1 MRRRSLLASA
11 TFIVVVALGASV
23 ATAFGGSSPYSPEPE
38 RRFNLAAL
46 SNAFTFQGALDDAG
60 SPANGAYDFRFI
72 LYDDAVAGSQVGP
85 ISTINDLTVAGGIF
99 TTLLDF
105 GASAF
110 SGDARW
116 VEVQVRPGASA
127 GSYTVLSPRQPVT
140 ATPYALYAKT
150 IPLFGQSFTGSAT
163 TGLQLNSTAT
173 SGNGIVVNMDAT
185 TGVGLFA
192 SMDAGSGNTSSV
204 QGYNTSP
211 AGTGGSFLTG
221 SATGTAL
228 EGVGSGAG
236 STALKIENG
245 GIKVAGSVRP
255 AFEFT
260 ANAGNIS
267 VHVATIDHP
276 LTNGNSNAI
285 LLVTP
290 LWEGVYLNNPYG
302 VWYNGSKWTIF
313 LQDHATPM
321 PVNAKFN
328 VLVIDQ

>member
-1 MRRRSLLASA
+1 MRRRSLLGAA
-11 TFIVVVALGASV
+11 TLVLIVALGASV
-23 ATAFGGSSPYSPEPE
+23 ATAFGGNSPYQPEPE
-38 RRFNLAAL
+38 RKFNLAAL
-46 SNAFTFQGALDDAG
+46 GSGFTFQGALDDGG

-72 LYDDAVAGSQVGP
+72 LYDDGVAGSQVGP
-85 ISTINDLTVAGGIF
+85 VVTVNDLTVSGGIF

-105 GASAF
+105 GGSAF
-110 SGDARW
+110 NGDARW
-116 VEVQVRPGASA
+116 VEVQVRAGASA
-127 GSYTVLSPRQPVT
+127 GSYTVLSPRQAIT
-140 ATPYALYAKT
+140 ATPYATYAKT
-150 IPLFGQSFTGSAT
+150 IPLFGQSFSGSAT
-163 TGLQLNSTAT
+163 TGLTLNSAAA

-185 TGVGLFA
+185 TGVGVFA
-192 SMDAGSGNTSSV
+192 SLDAGSGNTSSI

-211 AGTGGSFLTG
+211 AGTAGSFLTG

-228 EGVGSGAG
+228 EGVGAGAG

-267 VHVATIDHP
+267 GHTAAIDHP
-276 LTNGNSNAI
+276 LTNNNPNAI

-290 LWEGVYLNNPYG
+290 LWEGVYNNHPIG
-302 VWYNGSKWTIF
+302 VYYTSDGWRIF
-313 LQDHATPM
+313 NQDFVAM